1 MKRLSIHLLAVV
13 LSVLLLLPGA
23 ALAAGRTH
31 TVQYGETMTS
41 IAAQYGVSVSAL
53 AAANGIGSPNL
64 IYVGQT
70 LTIPGTGGGSAA
82 PAPAASGGA
91 YVVQPGDNLS
101 TIAMDYGLSV
111 DALAAANGLSNTNFI
126 WAGQR
131 LTIPGKAAPAPAPAA
146 PAAPA
151 PAQASGSSYT
161 VRAGDNLSTIAAQ
174 YGVSVDA
181 LAQANGITNRNLL
194 FSGQVLAI
202 PGKAAPAPKP
212 ADSAPQ
218 PPKAAPTA
226 KPVGANPTPTIA
238 PVAGKTPT
246 LVSAPAPPPDKE
258 KVVPAAGA
266 GGVIK
271 YQVKS
276 GDRLYTIAAQYNTT
290 VDAIVARN
298 NLSDPNVIVPGQTLE
313 ILQGDK
319 TSKPA
324 SNGAPTPTPRPMNQP
339 VTKPG
344 SSAAPP
350 AIDQNKGGKWIDVNI
365 STQTLTAYEGNK
377 AVFST
382 LVSTGVSWH
391 PTVVGTYKIYA
402 KYLADDMSGGEG
414 AEYYYL
420 PAVPYTM
427 YFYGG
432 YAIHGTYWHHNF
444 GHPMS
449 HGCVNLPTDAA
460 KWVYNWAPMGT
471 TVVTHW

>member
-1 MKRLSIHLLAVV
+1 
-13 LSVLLLLPGA
+13 
-23 ALAAGRTH
+23 
-31 TVQYGETMTS
+31 
-41 IAAQYGVSVSAL
+41 
-53 AAANGIGSPNL
+53 
-64 IYVGQT
+64 
-70 LTIPGTGGGSAA
+70 
-82 PAPAASGGA
+82 
-91 YVVQPGDNLS
+91 VVQPGDNLS
-101 TIAMDYGLSV
+101 TIAMNNGLSV

-202 PGKAAPAPKP
+202 PGQAAPAPKP
-212 ADSAPQ
+212 ADSAPP
-218 PPKAAPTA
+218 PPKAAPTP